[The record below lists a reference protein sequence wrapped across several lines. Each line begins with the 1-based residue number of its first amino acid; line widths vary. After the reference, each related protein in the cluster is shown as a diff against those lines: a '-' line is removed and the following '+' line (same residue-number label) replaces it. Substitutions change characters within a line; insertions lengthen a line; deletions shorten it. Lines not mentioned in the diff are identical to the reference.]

1 MYPNILTLIKICFT
15 IPSISCKCEHNGTIL
30 RRVNTYMSQY
40 ESKPIIIVGNDAY
53 VLYEK
58 VDLDVVVD
66 ILARK
71 HPRRIEL
78 LSVLIIIKVFH
89 CVHYLFVIISFEMI

>member
-1 MYPNILTLIKICFT
+1 MRANRLSSLAMMHMYYRK
-15 IPSISCKCEHNGTIL
+15 
-30 RRVNTYMSQY
+30 
-40 ESKPIIIVGNDAY
+40 
-53 VLYEK
+53 K

-71 HPRRIEL
+71 HTRRTEL

>member
-1 MYPNILTLIKICFT
+1 MRANRLSSLAMMHMYYRK
-15 IPSISCKCEHNGTIL
+15 
-30 RRVNTYMSQY
+30 
-40 ESKPIIIVGNDAY
+40 
-53 VLYEK
+53 K

-71 HPRRIEL
+71 HPRRVEL
-78 LSVLIIIKVFH
+78 LSVLIIIKAFH

>member
-1 MYPNILTLIKICFT
+1 MRANRLSSLAMMHMY
-15 IPSISCKCEHNGTIL
+15 
-30 RRVNTYMSQY
+30 YM
-40 ESKPIIIVGNDAY
+40 K
-53 VLYEK
+53 K